1 MRAIHGAN
9 PDLGAPDPAHDR
21 IFVLATG
28 DCAVIGRAETQRRIR
43 EMAGPTRSP
52 VLYLG
57 GAPRSGKT
65 FSADLIRDSVES
77 GRHVIVTLSPSQVP
91 PAARDLAA
99 LILIRAGATPELAA
113 TLPGADTPHGTDVAW
128 LGGKLF
134 PEFRRLLHET
144 LQVGTSG
151 PRLLWLVMDQLDQGD
166 IP

>member
-1 MRAIHGAN
+1 MRTDKPILAATLLLALA
-9 PDLGAPDPAHDR
+9 LGGCSFAPA
-21 IFVLATG
+21 F
-28 DCAVIGRAETQRRIR
+28 
-43 EMAGPTRSP
+43 TRPESP
-52 VLYLG
+52 V
-57 GAPRSGKT
+57 
-65 FSADLIRDSVES
+65 
-77 GRHVIVTLSPSQVP
+77 
-91 PAARDLAA
+91 
-99 LILIRAGATPELAA
+99 AA